1 LPEDDQWAGRPPE
14 PAEPG
19 RVGGQRPPYPGAAF
33 GRRTSYGYRS
43 SLGRRDAIV
52 PAALL
57 EGKQRR
63 RWSEFVMPAAVILA
77 GVLIV
82 VAFGF
87 IVNRA
92 MRSSDDDQ
100 TLPAVQPPALGQF
113 SLAPTDQGVI
123 PLPAPSDSPSP
134 SPTTSPP
141 PKATT
146 KPPQR
151 IAPVDTGSVA
161 LARSGVNALVDLS
174 AEGSRDWVHWG
185 EESTFSLERDK
196 DGGFAI
202 LEGAPTAPRFRHALS
217 PQRFSWQGGSPVDR
231 SDGTPTGIRTC
242 GKGNG
247 FTISAPASKTTRTL
261 RLYVG
266 VLAGRGRL
274 DAKLSTGG
282 ATKSSRLEQRDAS
295 LATAVFTVTYRAPKD
310 GTLKLNWVTEDSF
323 NSDCG
328 GVALEAATLR

>member
-1 LPEDDQWAGRPPE
+1 
-14 PAEPG
+14 
-19 RVGGQRPPYPGAAF
+19 
-33 GRRTSYGYRS
+33 
-43 SLGRRDAIV
+43 V
-52 PAALL
+52 PADVL
-57 EGKQRR
+57 EGKPKR
-63 RWSEFVMPAAVILA
+63 RWNEFAMPAAVILA

-87 IVNRA
+87 IINHA
-92 MRSSDDDQ
+92 IRSDNSDD
-100 TLPAVQPPALGQF
+100 TLPAAQPPALGQF
-113 SLAPTDQGVI
+113 TGVPTDQGAI
-123 PLPAPSDSPSP
+123 PLPSAAPTDPPGDSPAPTP
-134 SPTTSPP
+134 SKTATSKPAAKAPP
-141 PKATT
+141 A
-146 KPPQR
+146 
-151 IAPVDTGSVA
+151 DLGSVS
-161 LARSGVNALVDLS
+161 LKRSGIDSLVNLS

-202 LEGAPTAPRFRHALS
+202 LEGSPVAPRFRHALS
-217 PQRFSWQGGSPVDR
+217 PQRFSWDGGSPVNH

-247 FTISAPASKTTRTL
+247 FTVSAPATTSVRTL
-261 RLYVG
+261 RVYVG

-282 ATKSSRLEQRDAS
+282 GTTSATLEQQAATMS
-295 LATAVFTVTYRAPKD
+295 TAVFTITYRAPKN
-310 GTLKLNWVTEDSF
+310 GTLNLNWVTEASF